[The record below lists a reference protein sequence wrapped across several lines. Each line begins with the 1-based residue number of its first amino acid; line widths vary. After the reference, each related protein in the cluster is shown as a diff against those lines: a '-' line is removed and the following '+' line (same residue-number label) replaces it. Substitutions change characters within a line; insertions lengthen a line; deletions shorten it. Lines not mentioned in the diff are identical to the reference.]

1 MTGGTGVEP
10 GNLLD
15 TLDGYQPRIIKGS
28 PTGCFMKLCDQR
40 DSRCQR
46 HRRENPPK
54 VRRFRGKAYGNY
66 DIPGRSAD
74 VTVIYSLARN
84 SAFTIVADER
94 QAACR
99 QDVSDSIGTWIGP
112 DGELKGN

>member
-1 MTGGTGVEP
+1 
-10 GNLLD
+10 
-15 TLDGYQPRIIKGS
+15 
-28 PTGCFMKLCDQR
+28 MKPIVHAKRLTPFQR
-40 DSRCQR
+40 QNR
-46 HRRENPPK
+46 PK
-54 VRRFRGKAYGNY
+54 TRVFCPKTYGNY

-99 QDVSDSIGTWIGP
+99 QDSGQRVGTWIDP
-112 DGELKGN
+112 DGESKGNGNRP